1 MPENP
6 LDKLTDFL
14 TGGANDPD
22 RSTEFPSSESV
33 KLQRYYRLL
42 AEHYDLDLYDN
53 LADRLAYVMES
64 WRRQSRQEA
73 VEGMGAAVGEEMSGK
88 ELVLDQLVDEEEI
101 EEEE

>member
-1 MPENP
+1 MPDNP

-14 TGGANDPD
+14 TGGAKDPD

-42 AEHYDLDLYDN
+42 ANHYDLDLYED

-73 VEGMGAAVGEEMSGK
+73 VEGMGATQEGQISGEEMVID
-88 ELVLDQLVDEEEI
+88 ELTEEEK
-101 EEEE
+101 EEE